1 MVPDITPRGTL
12 KLDRKVMVGL
22 SIALCAQQSRRMN
35 DYPRVTRMT
44 RIKTRPLRAIREIRV
59 IGGHHPPVE

>member
-35 DYPRVTRMT
+35 D
-44 RIKTRPLRAIREIRV
+44 
-59 IGGHHPPVE
+59 